1 MEGNSLA
8 HPSQRM
14 RALGVAA
21 SVLGA
26 LILAAGAP
34 TIVHAQNDQPAP
46 VKQIDTECNAI
57 QNAVMALK
65 PIHVL
70 LQSGTWKVASD
81 GDVAV
86 AERTHAAVTIADVW
100 KQGKSFAWV
109 HSHSFDQQGNQRATQ
124 LCFRQKDGTLAR
136 VRQATSVPALSNAGA
151 EQAFFAPDG
160 TMIQA
165 SAAFEANDPMVAKQV
180 TALPFYKVLPS

>member
-1 MEGNSLA
+1 MA
-8 HPSQRM
+8 QVSQRS
-14 RALGVAA
+14 RARGVTA

-26 LILAAGAP
+26 LILTAGAP

-70 LQSGTWKVASD
+70 LASGTWKVVSD
-81 GDVAV
+81 DDVAI
-86 AERTHAAVTIADVW
+86 ADRTKAAVTIADVW

-109 HSHSFDQQGNQRATQ
+109 HAHSYDQQGNQRATQ
-124 LCFRQKDGTLAR
+124 LCFRQKDGTLERA
-136 VRQATSVPALSNAGA
+136 RQATTVPGLSSAGA
-151 EQAFFAPDG
+151 EQAFYTPDG
-160 TMIQA
+160 TVIQA
-165 SAAFEANDPMVAKQV
+165 TSAFETNDPMVAKQV
-180 TALPFYKVLPS
+180 TALPFYKVLPT